1 MVGVHVR
8 QLDVDQ
14 QQHLTSAKRKRSDPF
29 LSTAVRPRSDR
40 DGTHLIFS
48 AALAVADVLSD
59 DPLHLL
65 SQHGILGQL

>member
-1 MVGVHVR
+1 MVGVHIR
-8 QLDVDQ
+8 QLDVNQ
-14 QQHLTSAKRKRSDPF
+14 QQHLTSAKRKQSNPF
-29 LSTAVRPRSDR
+29 LSTAVLTRLDW

-48 AALAVADVLSD
+48 AALAVTDVLSD